1 MKRLINRRNKLN
13 NICNLLKNFKYRTV
27 ESSMDL
33 SVVREMLSNL
43 TEYNVGDSIVEEL
56 ENIKTEDPD
65 CIYNGTVYRK
75 FSFNI
80 DDIVGYDA
88 ELDDY
93 ISKEE
98 VLNKIKNHIETG
110 IYQSASK
117 NLKTCEEFNPDVGE
131 SNFDIIVTYQVTDG
145 ISVGDLLDKYYK
157 ISTNILENEDYDQDS
172 YGGYVLKRACRDII
186 LMYNHFYEEQ
196 EVYGIMNDFEILS
209 IKGKNIS
216 DLPDKIQFRYFF
228 EK

>member
-13 NICNLLKNFKYRTV
+13 NICNLLKNFKYKTV

-33 SVVREMLSNL
+33 SVVRDMLSNL
-43 TEYNVGDSIVEEL
+43 TEYNTGDSITEEL

-80 DDIVGYDA
+80 DDIFGCDI

-98 VLNKIKNHIETG
+98 VLNKIKSHIETG

-117 NLKTCEEFNPDVGE
+117 NLKTCEEFVPNVSG
-131 SNFDIIVTYQVTDG
+131 SNLNIIVTYQVTDG
-145 ISVGDLLDKYYK
+145 ISVCDLLNKYYK
-157 ISTNILENEDYDQDS
+157 ISTNVLENKDYDQDN
-172 YGGYVLKRACRDII
+172 YDDELKKACRDII

>member
-33 SVVREMLSNL
+33 SVVKEMLSNL
-43 TEYNVGDSIVEEL
+43 TECNVGDSIVEEL

-80 DDIVGYDA
+80 DDIVGYDT

-110 IYQSASK
+110 IYQSATK
-117 NLKTCEEFNPDVGE
+117 NLKTCEEFVPDVSGA
-131 SNFDIIVTYQVTDG
+131 NLNIIVTYQVTDG
-145 ISVGDLLDKYYK
+145 ISVCDLLDKYYK
-157 ISTNILENEDYDQDS
+157 ISTNILENEDYDQDN
-172 YGGYVLKRACRDII
+172 YDDDALKKECKDII

-209 IKGKNIS
+209 IKGKNIA

-228 EK
+228 

>member
-80 DDIVGYDA
+80 DNIVGYDA

-93 ISKEE
+93 I
-98 VLNKIKNHIETG
+98 
-110 IYQSASK
+110 
-117 NLKTCEEFNPDVGE
+117 
-131 SNFDIIVTYQVTDG
+131 
-145 ISVGDLLDKYYK
+145 
-157 ISTNILENEDYDQDS
+157 
-172 YGGYVLKRACRDII
+172 
-186 LMYNHFYEEQ
+186 
-196 EVYGIMNDFEILS
+196 
-209 IKGKNIS
+209 
-216 DLPDKIQFRYFF
+216 
-228 EK
+228 